1 MQPRP
6 DETTDPFADLDET
19 SDEQEGDEESPDEE
33 LQELVQQFDPELNA
47 SDYVDAD
54 EDLPICNTY
63 DYSENWRDEL
73 REEVLSIG
81 RAKKQAVS
89 DSDSEEEGE
98 SDEESPSTITTFRE
112 AIDCGNNLLKF
123 LTEKEEE
130 LLSEDMFK
138 IVQQLQVSQ
147 LEHSKQMSIPAYT
160 S

>member
-1 MQPRP
+1 M
-6 DETTDPFADLDET
+6 
-19 SDEQEGDEESPDEE
+19 
-33 LQELVQQFDPELNA
+33 QQFDPELNA

-54 EDLPICNTY
+54 EDLPTCDIYNY
-63 DYSENWRDEL
+63 NENWRDEL
-73 REEVLSIG
+73 CEEVLSVG
-81 RAKKQAVS
+81 RTKKQAVS
-89 DSDSEEEGE
+89 NSDPEEEGE

-123 LTEKEEE
+123 PTEKGEE

-147 LEHSKQMSIPAYT
+147 LEHSKQMSIRAFT